1 MDQTVVLCTL
11 AAFLLYYNTLHADF
25 AYDDSRAIKTNPDVN
40 PSTPWTNLMFNDF
53 WGTPLT
59 HSGSHKSYRPLC
71 VLSFRFNH
79 WLHELQP
86 AGYHLFN
93 VLLHCAAT
101 ALFTLLARSL
111 LPPKAELATAVA
123 GCLFAAHPIHTEA
136 VAGIVGR
143 ADVGAA
149 VFFILAFLSYRR
161 YTTARSKLSHLRR
174 HQLMRTQH
182 STTSVRPV
190 ASNKCSNNNSH
201 GSVVHSTATSLPP
214 FRSFLTAAI
223 FTLIKWNGGDGDASA
238 SSAALLRS
246 GGGGGGQN
254 ALPKRRPNAATLL
267 VISKW
272 FWLLVTLF
280 FAACSMLTKEHGITV
295 LAVCAVYD
303 VFVRSRLRPK
313 DIFSS
318 VIFQEKHRGLVEG
331 LTTLFMGTLLMVAV
345 RLQLMGS
352 KAPEFAPADNPSAD
366 CSSRLTRTLTF
377 LYLPAFNLWL
387 LVQPSVLS
395 FDWSMEAIP
404 LIHSLSDARNLTTA
418 TFYLTLAYLG
428 WNALFRKRESDETNG
443 DARSASSSP
452 VPASVFN
459 GNLIS
464 SSLLGDPS
472 SLAARSGANGCL
484 PSVADAV
491 LHCYSSSV
499 IGCAGY
505 GGASTSGS
513 LSSSSSLRSER
524 TRWSSNSLA
533 DVDGN
538 AAARNSGGD
547 LTVIALS
554 MLVLPFIPATN
565 LFFYVG
571 FVVAERVLYIPSMG
585 YCLLV
590 ALGFHLIDDCLGQ
603 KELRVKQQKD
613 RHRWKQGNANVYSLR
628 FAFRWGFFALLV
640 VYSARTIQRNQDWLT
655 EETLYRSG
663 ISVNPPKAY
672 GNLANI
678 LSSTGR
684 KDEAEQAY
692 KKALSY
698 RNNMA
703 DVHYNLGILYQ
714 EQKRYEEAIQSYRSA
729 VHYRPRM
736 AMAHLNMGLV
746 LALMGMK
753 EEAIEVYRRCSQLD
767 GSGLKDPRTHETTK
781 ISALF
786 NLGRLYADDG
796 QYTKAID
803 VYNEAIQRMPTH
815 YQPQSLYNMLGEA
828 YFKLDRLKD
837 AEHWYR
843 EALRAKADHVP
854 AHLTYGKLLTKMNR
868 LHEAD
873 EMFLRA
879 KSLSPKDSTVYQHYG
894 QYLSECERH
903 AEAAEQYVRAASLAP
918 TEYEI
923 VFNAANTLRQAGRHS
938 EAEQYYRSAV
948 KIRPLEATSHMNL
961 GAMLHVNGKLIEA
974 EQSYLEALRLK
985 PDDHITRMNLQ
996 KLRHL
1001 LIKKGMAS
1009 SSVHSSQ

>member
-40 PSTPWTNLMFNDF
+40 PSTPWINLLFNDF

-93 VLLHCAAT
+93 VVLHCLAT

-111 LPPKAELATAVA
+111 LPPKAGLATAIA

-143 ADVGAA
+143 ADIGAA

-161 YTTARSKLSHLRR
+161 YTAWL
-174 HQLMRTQH
+174 
-182 STTSVRPV
+182 
-190 ASNKCSNNNSH
+190 
-201 GSVVHSTATSLPP
+201 
-214 FRSFLTAAI
+214 
-223 FTLIKWNGGDGDASA
+223 
-238 SSAALLRS
+238 
-246 GGGGGGQN
+246 
-254 ALPKRRPNAATLL
+254 
-267 VISKW
+267 
-272 FWLLVTLF
+272 WLLVTLL

-303 VFVRSRLRPK
+303 VFVQSRLKPK
-313 DIFSS
+313 DLFSS
-318 VIFQEKHRGLVEG
+318 VLFQEKYRGLSEG
-331 LTTLFMGTLLMVAV
+331 LSTLFMGTLLMVAV

-366 CSSRLTRTLTF
+366 CPSRLTRTLTF

-387 LVQPSVLS
+387 LVQPTVLS

-404 LIHSLSDARNLTTA
+404 LIHSLADIRNLATTI
-418 TFYLTLAYLG
+418 FYLTLAYLG
-428 WNALFRKRESDETNG
+428 WNALFRRRDFDDNCG
-443 DARSASSSP
+443 DLRSASASP
-452 VPASVFN
+452 VPGSASSVLS

-464 SSLLGDPS
+464 SPLPGD
-472 SLAARSGANGCL
+472 SG
-484 PSVADAV
+484 V
-491 LHCYSSSV
+491 
-499 IGCAGY
+499 
-505 GGASTSGS
+505 
-513 LSSSSSLRSER
+513 
-524 TRWSSNSLA
+524 
-533 DVDGN
+533 
-538 AAARNSGGD
+538 D

-590 ALGFHLIDDCLGQ
+590 ALGFHLIDDL
-603 KELRVKQQKD
+603 LRQKQQM
-613 RHRWKQGNANVYSLR
+613 QASNSLR
-628 FAFRWGFFALLV
+628 LLFRWAFVLLLV
-640 VYSARTIQRNQDWLT
+640 VYSARTIQRNRDWHT

-753 EEAIEVYRRCSQLD
+753 DEAIEVYRRCSQLD

-786 NLGRLYADDG
+786 NLGRLHADDG

-828 YFKLDRLKD
+828 YFKLDRLKE

-843 EALRAKADHVP
+843 EALRAKADHIP

-868 LHEAD
+868 LSEAED
-873 EMFLRA
+873 MFLRA
-879 KSLSPKDSTVYQHYG
+879 KSLSPNDSTVYQHYG

-903 AEAAEQYVRAASLAP
+903 TEAAEQYVRAASLAP
-918 TEYEI
+918 TEYET

-948 KIRPLEATSHMNL
+948 KIRPLVTTSHMNL
-961 GAMLHVNGKLIEA
+961 GAMLHVNGKLTEA

-1001 LIKKGMAS
+1001 LMKKGIVS
-1009 SSVHSSQ
+1009 SSSHSSPS

>member
-40 PSTPWTNLMFNDF
+40 PSTPWINLMFNDF

-86 AGYHLFN
+86 AGYHLLN

-111 LPPKAELATAVA
+111 LPPRAGLATAIA

-149 VFFILAFLSYRR
+149 VFFLLAFLSYRR
-161 YTTARSKLSHLRR
+161 YTTVRSQLSHLRR
-174 HQLMRTQH
+174 HQLMRTQ
-182 STTSVRPV
+182 STSVRSAM

-201 GSVVHSTATSLPP
+201 GSVINSTATSLPAL
-214 FRSFLTAAI
+214 RSSLTAAI
-223 FTLIKWNGGDGDASA
+223 LTSIKWNGDDVDAGA
-238 SSAALLRS
+238 SAALLRS
-246 GGGGGGQN
+246 GSHP
-254 ALPKRRPNAATLL
+254 PKQSPNVALL

-303 VFVRSRLRPK
+303 VFVQSRLRPK
-313 DIFSS
+313 DIISAI
-318 VIFQEKHRGLVEG
+318 IFQEKHRGLAEG

-366 CSSRLTRTLTF
+366 CPSRLTRTLTF

-387 LVQPSVLS
+387 LIQPTVLS
-395 FDWSMEAIP
+395 FDWSMESIP
-404 LIHSLSDARNLTTA
+404 LIHSLADMRNFTTA
-418 TFYLTLAYLG
+418 IFYLTLAYLG
-428 WNALFRKRESDETNG
+428 WNALFRKRESDETTG
-443 DARSASSSP
+443 DVRSASSSP
-452 VPASVFN
+452 VPASVLN

-472 SLAARSGANGCL
+472 SLLARSGANGCL

-499 IGCAGY
+499 IGCASY

-538 AAARNSGGD
+538 TTGRKSGVD
-547 LTVIALS
+547 LTVIALA

-590 ALGFHLIDDCLGQ
+590 ALGFHFIDEYLGQ
-603 KELRVKQQKD
+603 KELRIRQQQKE
-613 RHRWKQGNANVYSLR
+613 RHRWKHGNANVYSLR
-628 FAFRWGFFALLV
+628 FAFRWAFFALLV
-640 VYSARTIQRNQDWLT
+640 VFSARTIQRNQDWHT

-692 KKALSY
+692 KKALTY

-815 YQPQSLYNMLGEA
+815 YQPQ
-828 YFKLDRLKD
+828 
-837 AEHWYR
+837 
-843 EALRAKADHVP
+843 V
-854 AHLTYGKLLTKMNR
+854 T
-868 LHEAD
+868 
-873 EMFLRA
+873 
-879 KSLSPKDSTVYQHYG
+879 
-894 QYLSECERH
+894 
-903 AEAAEQYVRAASLAP
+903 
-918 TEYEI
+918 
-923 VFNAANTLRQAGRHS
+923 
-938 EAEQYYRSAV
+938 
-948 KIRPLEATSHMNL
+948 
-961 GAMLHVNGKLIEA
+961 
-974 EQSYLEALRLK
+974 
-985 PDDHITRMNLQ
+985 
-996 KLRHL
+996 
-1001 LIKKGMAS
+1001 
-1009 SSVHSSQ
+1009 